1 MPVSDNRVN
10 FRQRRGDGFDPDQ
23 DNRDQHDHD
32 GHNRV
37 HRDAQRAV
45 VSIASGLMDV
55 HYLGHGQK
63 REQNQAHNSRHSQ
76 STLLRMETAA

>member
-1 MPVSDNRVN
+1 MPKSDNRVD

-37 HRDAQRAV
+37 HRDAKRAV
-45 VSIASGLMDV
+45 VSIAIGRMDV
-55 HYLGHGQK
+55 HYLGHCQK
-63 REQNQAHNSRHSQ
+63 CEQNQAHDSRHSQ
-76 STLLRMETAA
+76 GTLL

>member
-1 MPVSDNRVN
+1 MPEPGNRLN
-10 FRQRRGDGFDPDQ
+10 FKNHRGDGFDPDQ

-45 VSIASGLMDV
+45 VGIAIGCVDV
-55 HYLGHGQK
+55 HYLGHGEK
-63 REQNQAHNSRHSQ
+63 REQDQAYNGHHSQ
-76 STLLRMETAA
+76 STLL